1 MSGGWDWNQ
10 IPFELT
16 PEIKSI
22 IQVIPISLADG
33 GRDRIGWRGN
43 ARSCF
48 DLKSAYSF
56 AREVDDVGIIDAGWI
71 WKLEALPKIKTF
83 LWRCVHI
90 A

>member
-1 MSGGWDWNQ
+1 MEEGIGY
-10 IPFELT
+10 
-16 PEIKSI
+16 
-22 IQVIPISLADG
+22 DG
-33 GRDRIGWRGN
+33 EVMH

>member
-1 MSGGWDWNQ
+1 MH
-10 IPFELT
+10 
-16 PEIKSI
+16 
-22 IQVIPISLADG
+22 
-33 GRDRIGWRGN
+33 

-56 AREVDDVGIIDAGWI
+56 AREVDDVGIIDADWI
-71 WKLEALPKIKTF
+71 WKLETLPKIKSF